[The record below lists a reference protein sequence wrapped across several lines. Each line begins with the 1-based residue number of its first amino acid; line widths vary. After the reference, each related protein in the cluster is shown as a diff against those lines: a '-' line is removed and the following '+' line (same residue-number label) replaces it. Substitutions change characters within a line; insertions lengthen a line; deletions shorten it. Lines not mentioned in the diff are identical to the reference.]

1 MNDTKYTRPD
11 TVQWERVAE
20 TSADL
25 GEVPI
30 WCSEESRLYWID
42 VYEGLLH
49 RTDPESGKTETW
61 STGETVGSYA
71 LTDIENVVV
80 VALQSGIYR
89 LNLRGGAL
97 EKIFDAPYD
106 PARWRFNDGRADR
119 RGRFW
124 VGNMPLRSLA
134 GPQPQGQSSFWRIEG
149 AEMRLGV
156 EGMTVANGIAF
167 GPQDDVLYL
176 ADRPTWS
183 IQAFDY
189 DIETGAASNRRTFV
203 HLPEGMGP
211 DGASVD
217 TEGGY
222 WLALV
227 RAGLIARFLPDGS
240 VDRVVRAPS
249 SLPSMVSF
257 GGPDLRTMYVTT
269 IFRNL
274 DEAGRRAEPL
284 AGAVFRGKVGATGL
298 PEPRF
303 RLGR

>member
-1 MNDTKYTRPD
+1 MNDSDYTKPD
-11 TVQWERVAE
+11 AVQWERVAE

-61 STGETVGSYA
+61 STRETIGCYA
-71 LTDIENVVV
+71 LTDVEHVVA

-89 LNLRGGAL
+89 LDLQGGAL

-134 GPQPQGQSSFWRIEG
+134 GPQPQGQSSFWRVEG
-149 AEMRLGV
+149 AEMQLGV
-156 EGMTVANGIAF
+156 EGITVANGIAF

-189 DIETGAASNRRTFV
+189 DIDTGVASNRRTFV

-211 DGASVD
+211 VSRYGRRLLARTRPRRSHRTVPARRLSGPCRSSALFAAQHGQLRWSRSTHHVRDDDLQEPRRSRTSQGA
-217 TEGGY
+217 
-222 WLALV
+222 
-227 RAGLIARFLPDGS
+227 ARRR
-240 VDRVVRAPS
+240 RVPRQCRRHWAARS
-249 SLPSMVSF
+249 SL
-257 GGPDLRTMYVTT
+257 
-269 IFRNL
+269 
-274 DEAGRRAEPL
+274 
-284 AGAVFRGKVGATGL
+284 
-298 PEPRF
+298 
-303 RLGR
+303 